1 MLKVAQGQKRK
12 GDNKSLTGEMCMRG
26 GEEAA
31 VLLKEMSF
39 SLAVNGIRGQAT
51 MLAFVTKPA
60 RPRSQLSPLRQ
71 VHPRH

>member
-1 MLKVAQGQKRK
+1 MAQGQKRE
-12 GDNKSLTGEMCMRG
+12 GDSKSLTGEMYMEG

-39 SLAVNGIRGQAT
+39 SLAVNGVRGQAT

-60 RPRSQLSPLRQ
+60 WPRSQLNPLHQ

>member
-1 MLKVAQGQKRK
+1 MAQGQKRE
-12 GDNKSLTGEMCMRG
+12 GDSRSLTGEMGMGG

-31 VLLKEMSF
+31 VLLKEISF
-39 SLAVNGIRGQAT
+39 SLAVNCVRERAT

-60 RPRSQLSPLRQ
+60 RPRSQLSPLHQ